1 MQTTP
6 TPATSEELIAEAR
19 LVLSE
24 AVDIAEIERH
34 IAAIEA
40 AIGQHDV
47 AGDSS
52 AVRHLSLV
60 KVAAEREIAA
70 RREAALI
77 AALLL
82 A

>member
-24 AVDIAEIERH
+24 AIDIAEIERH
-34 IAAIEA
+34 IAAIEV

-52 AVRHLSLV
+52 AILHLSLV
-60 KVAAEREIAA
+60 KVAAEREIAS
-70 RREAALI
+70 RREAARI